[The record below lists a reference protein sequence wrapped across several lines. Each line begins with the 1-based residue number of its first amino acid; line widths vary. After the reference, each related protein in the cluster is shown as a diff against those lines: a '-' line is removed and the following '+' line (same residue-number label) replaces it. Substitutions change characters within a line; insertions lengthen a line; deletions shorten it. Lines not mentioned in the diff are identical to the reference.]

1 MYLRHELGKNGEN
14 IATEY
19 LKSVGYSIVERNYIA
34 RQGEIDIV
42 AKDKNELVFIEVK
55 TRSSSQY
62 GRPADAVNFIKQK
75 HLIST
80 IKYYLYSKHLENTY
94 VRIDIIE
101 VYLSK
106 NKYTVNH
113 IKQAI

>member
-1 MYLRHELGKNGEN
+1 MYLRHKLGKNGEN

-19 LKSVGYSIVERNYIA
+19 LKSIGYSIIERNYTA
-34 RQGEIDIV
+34 RQGEIDII

-55 TRSSSQY
+55 TRSSLQY
-62 GRPADAVNFIKQK
+62 GRPADAIDLTKQK

-80 IKYYLYSKHLENTY
+80 IKYYLYSKHLANTY

-101 VYLSK
+101 IYLTKS
-106 NKYTVNH
+106 KYTINH
-113 IKQAI
+113 IKQSI

>member
-1 MYLRHELGKNGEN
+1 MYLRHKLGKNGEN

-19 LKSVGYSIVERNYIA
+19 LKSIGYSIIERNYTA
-34 RQGEIDIV
+34 RQGEIDII

-62 GRPADAVNFIKQK
+62 GRPADAINFIKQK

-106 NKYTVNH
+106 NNYTVNN